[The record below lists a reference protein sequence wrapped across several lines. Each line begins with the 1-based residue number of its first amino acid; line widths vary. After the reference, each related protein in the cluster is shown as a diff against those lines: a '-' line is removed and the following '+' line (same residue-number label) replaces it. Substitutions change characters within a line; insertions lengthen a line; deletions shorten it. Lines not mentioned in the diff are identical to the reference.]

1 VLTVERSEYRGSYPS
16 YSRTDLSRLQSPS
29 IVGSSLLV
37 MAEDLTL
44 PRCETNNCTNA
55 DSNSGT
61 RSMIVP
67 RDQLKAHLIPRS
79 HSCTSCICHRTRRS
93 QN

>member
-1 VLTVERSEYRGSYPS
+1 MGFWVCDVVLTVERSQYLGSYPS

-44 PRCETNNCTNA
+44 PRCETNN
-55 DSNSGT
+55 
-61 RSMIVP
+61 
-67 RDQLKAHLIPRS
+67 
-79 HSCTSCICHRTRRS
+79 
-93 QN
+93 